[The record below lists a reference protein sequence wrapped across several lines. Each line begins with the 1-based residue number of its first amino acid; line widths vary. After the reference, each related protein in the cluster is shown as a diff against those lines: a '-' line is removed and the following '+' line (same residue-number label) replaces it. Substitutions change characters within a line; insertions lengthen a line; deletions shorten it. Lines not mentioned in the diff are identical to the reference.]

1 MSASATVPT
10 GVSRWGGYVAFVVL
24 FAIACGLL
32 SWWQWARRDEAI
44 ARVEVITSNYEAP
57 AVPLAELL
65 PEPGASDA
73 QVEWHPV
80 TLTGEY
86 LVDELLL
93 VRSRPYE
100 GQPGFAQLVPF
111 RLDDG
116 RVIAVDRGWL
126 PVSDDAMYPAS
137 NPLPPA
143 GKVQLVARL
152 KASEPVLPGRGAPD
166 GQLATINLPQV
177 AEALDGAVAAEQ
189 IDTGMYGSLVTEDPE
204 PVDPRPAPAIKPD
217 VDEGPHA
224 SYALQWIMFALV
236 AITGLVWTYRRE
248 KRIAALP
255 AHEQAAA
262 RRERRQGRDE
272 DEEDALI
279 DAASR

>member
-1 MSASATVPT
+1 MSASAVVPT
-10 GVSRWGGYVAFVVL
+10 GIHRWGGYVAFVVL

-44 ARVEVITSNYEAP
+44 ARVDVITSNYDAE
-57 AVPLAELL
+57 AVPLDQLL
-65 PEPGASDA
+65 PEPGDSDPT
-73 QVEWHPV
+73 VEWHPV
-80 TLTGEY
+80 TLVGEY
-86 LVDELLL
+86 MTDELLL
-93 VRSRPYE
+93 VRSRPHD
-100 GQPGFAQLVPF
+100 GQPGFEQLIPF
-111 RLDDG
+111 RLADG

-126 PVSDDAMYPAS
+126 PVSDDALLPAS
-137 NPLPPA
+137 NPAPPE
-143 GKVQLVARL
+143 GDVEVVVRL
-152 KASEPVLPGRGAPD
+152 RVGEPVLPGRGAPE

-177 AEALDGAVAAEQ
+177 AEALEGVIAPERV
-189 IDTGMYGSLVTEDPE
+189 DTGMYGLLVSENPLPIDA
-204 PVDPRPAPAIKPD
+204 RPAPAIKPD

-236 AITGLVWTYRRE
+236 AVTGLVWAYRRE
-248 KRIAALP
+248 RRIAALP
-255 AHEQAAA
+255 ANEQAAA